1 MLKRLPTLLLPT
13 VWLLTLIWLLP
24 AAAAERWHDTATER
38 LHDTAAER
46 RHDAAERRYDAAEE
60 NRQGAAGEGAPMT
73 VLFYGNSLT
82 AGYGVDPDKAF
93 PHLVQLKIDGLG
105 WPFKVINGG
114 VGGETTAGGLSRID
128 WVLQNRPD
136 VFILELGGNDGLRG
150 VDPSVTRRNLRSII
164 RRVRERY
171 PATKII
177 LAGMQAPPNMGQR
190 FVTEFR
196 EIYPELA
203 RSERVSLIPFI
214 LEGVGGIPELNQPD
228 GIHPT
233 EEGHAIM
240 TELVWKVL
248 EPVLKDLLP

>member
-1 MLKRLPTLLLPT
+1 MLNRLSSLLLPMI
-13 VWLLTLIWLLP
+13 LLLP
-24 AAAAERWHDTATER
+24 ALAADGRQNAAA
-38 LHDTAAER
+38 
-46 RHDAAERRYDAAEE
+46 
-60 NRQGAAGEGAPMT
+60 AGKGAPMT

-82 AGYGVDPDKAF
+82 AGYGVDPDNAF
-93 PHLVQLKIDGLG
+93 PQLIQLKIDGLG

-114 VGGETTAGGLSRID
+114 VGGETSAGGLSRID

-150 VDPSVTRRNLRSII
+150 VDPRVTRRNLRAII

-203 RSERVSLIPFI
+203 KSERVSLIPFI

-233 EEGHAIM
+233 AEGHAIM
-240 TELVWKVL
+240 AELVWKAL
-248 EPVLKDLLP
+248 EPVLKELLP

>member
-1 MLKRLPTLLLPT
+1 MLKRWPTLFRPMIRFRLNTLLRPMIRL
-13 VWLLTLIWLLP
+13 VLMIWLLP
-24 AAAAERWHDTATER
+24 LAAAES
-38 LHDTAAER
+38 
-46 RHDAAERRYDAAEE
+46 
-60 NRQGAAGEGAPMT
+60 RQNVPADEAPMT

-93 PHLVQLKIDGLG
+93 PQLVQLKIDGLG
-105 WPFKVINGG
+105 WPFRVINGG
-114 VGGETTAGGLSRID
+114 VGGETSAGGLSRID

-150 VDPSVTRRNLRSII
+150 VDPRVTRRNLRAII

-203 RSERVSLIPFI
+203 ESERVSLIPFI
-214 LEGVGGIPELNQPD
+214 LEGVGGIAELNQPD

-233 EEGHAIM
+233 AEGHAIM
-240 TELVWKVL
+240 AELVWKAL
-248 EPVLKDLLP
+248 EPVLRELLP

>member
-1 MLKRLPTLLLPT
+1 MHKRLSTLLLPMI
-13 VWLLTLIWLLP
+13 WLFPVIWLLP
-24 AAAAERWHDTATER
+24 DAAADSPQ
-38 LHDTAAER
+38 D
-46 RHDAAERRYDAAEE
+46 
-60 NRQGAAGEGAPMT
+60 AAGEKAPMT

-82 AGYGVDPDKAF
+82 AGFGVDPDESF
-93 PHLVQLKIDGLG
+93 PQLVQNKIDGLG

-150 VDPSVTRRNLRSII
+150 VDPGVTRRNLRAII

-203 RSERVSLIPFI
+203 QSERVSLIPFI

-233 EEGHAIM
+233 AEGHAIM
-240 TELVWKVL
+240 AELVWKAL
-248 EPVLKDLLP
+248 EPVLKGLLP

>member
-1 MLKRLPTLLLPT
+1 MLSRLSTLLLPMI
-13 VWLLTLIWLLP
+13 WLFPMIWLLP
-24 AAAAERWHDTATER
+24 VAAADNGQ
-38 LHDTAAER
+38 DAAGER
-46 RHDAAERRYDAAEE
+46 RQDAAVEIRQDAAVEI
-60 NRQGAAGEGAPMT
+60 RQGAPGEGAPMT

-150 VDPSVTRRNLRSII
+150 VDPRVTRQNLRAII

-203 RSERVSLIPFI
+203 QSERVSLIPFI

-233 EEGHAIM
+233 AEGHAIM
-240 TELVWKVL
+240 AELVWKVV
-248 EPVLKDLLP
+248 EPVLKELLP